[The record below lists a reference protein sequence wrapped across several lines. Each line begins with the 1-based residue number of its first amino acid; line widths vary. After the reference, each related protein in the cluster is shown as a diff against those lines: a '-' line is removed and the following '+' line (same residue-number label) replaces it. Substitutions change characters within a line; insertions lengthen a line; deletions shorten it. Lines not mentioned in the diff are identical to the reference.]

1 MSDFD
6 VQLKKWFAKFKT
18 KARELKRQTY
28 LLYLAYR
35 SPDTPWYAK
44 LFGALVV
51 AYAFSPVDLMPD
63 FIPILGYLDDLIL
76 VPVGIALGLKMIP
89 EEVLVEAQI
98 QAESEFLES
107 KPQNWVVG
115 GIIIAIWVIV
125 LALVVFWT
133 VRWIAGLRGGGA

>member
-1 MSDFD
+1 M
-6 VQLKKWFAKFKT
+6 KNWFEKFKA
-18 KARELKRQTY
+18 KARDLKHQTY
-28 LLYLAYR
+28 VLYLAYR

-44 LFGALVV
+44 VFGALVV
-51 AYAFSPVDLMPD
+51 AYAFSPVDLVPD

-76 VPVGIALGLKMIP
+76 VPLGIAFALKMIP
-89 EEVLVEAQI
+89 DAVLAEARL
-98 QAESEFLES
+98 QAESEFVDG

-133 VRWIAGLRGGGA
+133 MRWIAGLGS